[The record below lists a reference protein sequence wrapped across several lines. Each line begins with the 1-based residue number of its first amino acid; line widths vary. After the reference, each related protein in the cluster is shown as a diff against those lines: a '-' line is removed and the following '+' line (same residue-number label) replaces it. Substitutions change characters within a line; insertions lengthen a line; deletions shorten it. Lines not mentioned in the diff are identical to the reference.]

1 MKGLSILRK
10 LLVFFKEARL
20 SINLI
25 EEEEKD
31 LSP

>member
-10 LLVFFKEARL
+10 LLVFFKEVRL